1 MKLSELKD
9 LITKM
14 EPVIHEIETPTL
26 RNIRQVERYTIVE
39 NDEPGEGIEI
49 KRIVFIDGKRRS
61 FLSAM
66 FGPFTGVFSE
76 IAVGGVMWEKERGV
90 YPLFSPENPPK
101 VLKILGFP
109 EDFRNFYGKVMDRV
123 YVKNYVFEIF
133 MRGKDCHDS
142 VDSVLREYEKGAV
155 IEALDEYN
163 RALVVKDGTLPDIED
178 MYFKPGRGP
187 VGLVKNIMATG
198 FSHATF
204 KNYYSMRKSERSRMF
219 IWRVH
224 SNLRALK
231 VGTYLKLV
239 DSKGLKGLVRMEALV
254 KEEDLEALKED
265 IGKTF
270 DSLRT
275 ILPTLTA
282 DLPIPRL
289 PENILPIQF
298 LEDSLSKYMTDR
310 DYMITCIYESL
321 HD

>member
-1 MKLSELKD
+1 MKLSDLKD

-14 EPVIHEIETPTL
+14 EPVLHEIESPTL
-26 RNIRQVERYTIVE
+26 RNIRPVERYSIVE
-39 NDEPGEGIEI
+39 NDEPGEGINIE
-49 KRIVFIDGKRRS
+49 RIVFIDGKRRS

-66 FGPFTGVFSE
+66 FGPFTGIFSE
-76 IAVGGVMWEKERGV
+76 IAVGGVMWERKKGV
-90 YPLFSPENPPK
+90 YLLFSPDNPPK

-109 EDFRNFYGKVMDRV
+109 EDFKSFYGKSMDDIF
-123 YVKNYVFEIF
+123 VKNYVFKVF

-142 VDSVLREYEKGAV
+142 VDSVLREFEKSAV
-155 IEALDEYN
+155 IEALSNYN
-163 RALVVKDGTLPDIED
+163 KVLVIKDGTLPDIED

-198 FSHATF
+198 FSYMAF
-204 KNYYSMRKSERSRMF
+204 KDYYDMKKGERSRMF
-219 IWRVH
+219 TWRVH
-224 SNLRALK
+224 GNLRALK

-239 DSKGLKGLVRMEALV
+239 DSKGLRGLVRMEALV
-254 KEEDLEALKED
+254 REEDLEDLCEE
-265 IGKTF
+265 IRKTF
-270 DSLRT
+270 DSLRK

-321 HD
+321 HG